1 MYITIVFA
9 LSFHFIRYMAAILRR
24 ILNYARRAPSPP
36 IRFTNTNYEIVGA
49 STKLE
54 EETYSDYE
62 TGKYCPVRIG
72 DVFTSK
78 YQVVGKL
85 GYGVSSTVW
94 LARNL
99 EYVYLAEPSELRC
112 QQQSYL

>member
-1 MYITIVFA
+1 
-9 LSFHFIRYMAAILRR
+9 MAAIVRWARTL
-24 ILNYARRAPSPP
+24 IRRAPSPP
-36 IRFTNTNYEIVGA
+36 IRFTNTNYEIVDA
-49 STKLE
+49 SEKLE
-54 EETYSDYE
+54 EETYSDYQ

-72 DVFTSK
+72 DVFASK

-99 EYVYLAEPSELRC
+99 EYVCLIGPL
-112 QQQSYL
+112 